1 MAQQFVTTGPVEAVV
16 RLGSGEVVIE
26 RAEPG
31 TASADVRALDPEH
44 EPSVRLAASTQVRFE
59 GDRLDI
65 RVPEQGRL
73 FRRGEVRVA
82 LTLPPSS
89 TLALKAG
96 AVDVS
101 VEGGLVELEAK
112 IGSGSVRIDSVDGMA
127 VKAGQVDVQVDRAGA
142 VAVSTGQGTLRAQH
156 VGDTVFKTG
165 SGNVELGRTE
175 GDVAV
180 KGGSVDLTIH
190 EAQSGNIAFTTGSGD
205 AHVCVVTGTTVE
217 LDLTSGS
224 GDVRCDLPMES
235 SAPPGGAGLRL
246 RLKTGSGDLRVAATA
261 PV

>member
-1 MAQQFVTTGPVEAVV
+1 MEYVAHGPLAASV
-16 RLGSGEVVIE
+16 RLGSGELVVE

-31 TASADVRALDPEH
+31 TASAEVRPLDPDH
-44 EPSVRLAASTQVRFE
+44 EPSVRLAASAQISFD
-59 GDRLDI
+59 GDRLDV
-65 RVPEQGRL
+65 RVPEQGRI
-73 FRRGEVRVA
+73 FRRGEVRVSLA
-82 LTLPPSS
+82 LPVSS
-89 TLALKAG
+89 SVALKAG
-96 AVDVS
+96 AVDVD
-101 VEGGLVELEAK
+101 VAGGLTGMDAK
-112 IGSGSVRIDSVDGMA
+112 IGSGAVRIDHVDGLA

-156 VGDTVFKTG
+156 VGDTMFKTV
-165 SGNVELGRTE
+165 SGNVELGRTD
-175 GDVAV
+175 GNVAV

-190 EAQSGNIAFTTGSGD
+190 EAQSGSIALTTGSGD

-235 SAPPGGAGLRL
+235 SAPPGGAALRL